1 MCCTSIPLPGNV
13 RPAPA
18 HTGHPPLPATCA
30 RPLRIRAILRS
41 RAQKKAPGNPG
52 GKNRLEREVFKTG
65 LSAELKGIGQK
76 ETA

>member
-1 MCCTSIPLPGNV
+1 MGVSFFVLHKHPHPGQGPPG
-13 RPAPA
+13 PAPS
-18 HTGHPPLPATCA
+18 GHPPPGHKK
-30 RPLRIRAILRS
+30 RP
-41 RAQKKAPGNPG
+41 PGNPG